1 MSNKIVP
8 SIYRAVID
16 DVMASIRPAFEE
28 FGVDDDVLNELQSKW
43 ENKVI
48 ASRVAD
54 FDPAPPASVP
64 SQRPITYPHPTLPA
78 LPHPTMPNGNSYGIS
93 YVPPSAAQPRANAKA
108 EPRAD
113 ARAYA
118 AQYAGAAGYAPPSLP
133 GPSLSGP
140 SFPSLPS
147 LSGPSFPSLGGNGNA
162 NGNGSGYSLAFP
174 GNGAGLYR
182 MPQTDGPSGYDEDD
196 EDEDDLEDV
205 GPMPRTAHPSLPQPL
220 PPPAR
225 APTAPA
231 KAGAGAGSS
240 KGKAAAAPKGKT
252 GPGARAPTDPE
263 YDPEAINSDLDDS
276 DTENEDDAANGGEEG
291 GVETDIVFCTY
302 DKVQRVKNKWKCVL
316 KDGMIHTGGRDYLFQ
331 RCTGEF
337 EW

>member
-54 FDPAPPASVP
+54 FDPAPPHNVP
-64 SQRPITYPHPTLPA
+64 DPTLPA
-78 LPHPTMPNGNSYGIS
+78 LPHPAMPNGNSYGIS
-93 YVPPSAAQPRANAKA
+93 YPRANVKA
-108 EPRAD
+108 EPRGMRA
-113 ARAYA
+113 AYA

-133 GPSLSGP
+133 GPRFPDLASRP
-140 SFPSLPS
+140 SPRSPALLPFS
-147 LSGPSFPSLGGNGNA
+147 RWKRKRKREWIFTG
-162 NGNGSGYSLAFP
+162 
-174 GNGAGLYR
+174 
-182 MPQTDGPSGYDEDD
+182 DD
-196 EDEDDLEDV
+196 DDLEDV

-225 APTAPA
+225 APAAPA

-240 KGKAAAAPKGKT
+240 KGNAVAAPKGKP

-276 DTENEDDAANGGEEG
+276 DTENEDDAAHGARRAGGDG
-291 GVETDIVFCTY
+291 Y
-302 DKVQRVKNKWKCVL
+302 RVQRVKNKWKCVL